1 MGHPRVCGAVLAGG
15 KGVRFK
21 PYTDIVPKPML
32 PVGDD
37 EKPVLE
43 YILSWITGFG
53 IRDFVLLVG
62 YRWRQIWNYF
72 GDGGRFG
79 VRIKYSIDNEEYG
92 GTGGALLQAYRKGLF
107 NDYDAVLVWYGD
119 ILAPL
124 AVEDLLKTHLQD
136 KAAATIAVAQKY
148 QLPVGV
154 ARIDEKG
161 YVKELHEKPWHNIN
175 VTIGIT
181 VLDPELLGE
190 SEEELG
196 KKFDLMGDYI
206 PWLIHRGHKV
216 KAYIHKG
223 LWYDV
228 GSLERYVKL
237 PDKIVEAMEKA
248 RKPR

>member
-1 MGHPRVCGAVLAGG
+1 MQICCAVLAGG
-15 KGVRFK
+15 RGVRFK

-43 YILSWITGFG
+43 YIVSWITRFG
-53 IRDFVLLVG
+53 IRDFVFLVG
-62 YRWRQIWNYF
+62 YRWKQIRNYF
-72 GDGGRFG
+72 GDGRRFDAC
-79 VRIKYSIDNEEYG
+79 IKYSVDNEYE
-92 GTGGALLQAYRKGLF
+92 GTGGALLQAYKKGLF
-107 NDYDAVLVWYGD
+107 NNHNAILVWYGD
-119 ILAPL
+119 ILAPV
-124 AVEDLLKTHLQD
+124 AVDGLLRTHLES

-161 YVKELHEKPWHNIN
+161 CIVELHEKPWYNIN
-175 VTIGIT
+175 VTIGVL

-206 PWLIHRGHKV
+206 PWLIRKGYTV

-228 GSLERYVKL
+228 GSLERYMKL
-237 PDKIVEAMEKA
+237 PDKIVKAMK
-248 RKPR
+248 RQ